1 MSPGND
7 ANLTKVVISTDC
19 LYGSAAYRLVRGVSI
34 GIKSVT
40 YVCTSSHSDD
50 HDDNH
55 DNVIWYATKMSV
67 RI

>member
-19 LYGSAAYRLVRGVSI
+19 IYGSAAYRLVRGVSI

-40 YVCTSSHSDD
+40 YVCTGSRSDD
-50 HDDNH
+50 HDDNQY
-55 DNVIWYATKMSV
+55 VIWYATKMSV